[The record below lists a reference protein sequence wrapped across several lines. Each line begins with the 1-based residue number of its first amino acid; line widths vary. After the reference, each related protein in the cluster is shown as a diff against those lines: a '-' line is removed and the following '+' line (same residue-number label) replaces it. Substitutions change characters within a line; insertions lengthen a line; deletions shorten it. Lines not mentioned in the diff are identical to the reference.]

1 MGKFDNFLFRCSSLG
16 QIMSSKGDLT
26 QGNKTYLKE
35 LFVEEISGIRKDI
48 KSKYFEKGTFM
59 EEEAINFINDHI
71 FPEKILIKNKE
82 RKDNGW
88 ITGECD
94 LLPEPE
100 WVYDCKNAYD
110 LFTFHNASLTDDYD
124 WQGRGYMWLWD
135 RSKFRLFYCLN
146 NTPEHILCSE
156 EKRLYYQNNFLTTE
170 DQEYLDMCIDFRK
183 KHNFDHM
190 QPWERFKTWDIEHS
204 EEPIEKLKTKI
215 TKCRGYLNDLW
226 DEYIEHMNK
235 NKRLMGI
242 PAVLI
247 ASHDKEAGATIIE

>member
-1 MGKFDNFLFRCSSLG
+1 
-16 QIMSSKGDLT
+16 
-26 QGNKTYLKE
+26 
-35 LFVEEISGIRKDI
+35 
-48 KSKYFEKGTFM
+48 
-59 EEEAINFINDHI
+59 
-71 FPEKILIKNKE
+71 
-82 RKDNGW
+82 
-88 ITGECD
+88 
-94 LLPEPE
+94 
-100 WVYDCKNAYD
+100 
-110 LFTFHNASLTDDYD
+110 
-124 WQGRGYMWLWD
+124 
-135 RSKFRLFYCLN
+135 
-146 NTPEHILCSE
+146 
-156 EKRLYYQNNFLTTE
+156 
-170 DQEYLDMCIDFRK
+170 MCIDFRK